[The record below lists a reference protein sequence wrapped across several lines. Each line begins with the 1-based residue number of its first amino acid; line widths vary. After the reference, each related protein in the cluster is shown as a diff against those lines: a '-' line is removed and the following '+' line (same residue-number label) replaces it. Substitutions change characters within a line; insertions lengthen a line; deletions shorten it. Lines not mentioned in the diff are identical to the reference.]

1 MRHGM
6 AGRKEHVPTGESVG
20 RKKGESQ
27 NSLPKGTSS
36 GEPMVTTAM
45 IAGSRVQVL
54 RCPWKKTCRAV
65 WALNSH
71 TEANMVAHGKSK

>member
-1 MRHGM
+1 M

-20 RKKGESQ
+20 RRNGESQ

-54 RCPWKKTCRAV
+54 RCPWKKTCLTV
-65 WALNSH
+65 YPLNFR
-71 TEANMVAHGKSK
+71 TQGNIIAHGEGN